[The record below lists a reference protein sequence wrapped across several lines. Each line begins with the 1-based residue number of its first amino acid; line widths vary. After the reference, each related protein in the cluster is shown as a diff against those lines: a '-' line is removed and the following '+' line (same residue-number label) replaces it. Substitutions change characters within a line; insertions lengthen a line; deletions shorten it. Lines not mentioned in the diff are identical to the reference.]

1 MPKIPIDWAS
11 VNWLYVILLA
21 LFVFL
26 STLIG
31 TVISFRRAFLGAL
44 LSAVLFAGVFIFW
57 TYYPHGLP
65 LPISANG
72 QKTVTPVQAA
82 SPPAPAAPA
91 VPAQPNNPVRTIS
104 PPPADAQ

>member
-26 STLIG
+26 SALIG
-31 TVISFRRAFLGAL
+31 NFISFRRAFLGAL
-44 LSAVLFAGVFIFW
+44 LSAVLFAGAFIFW

-65 LPISANG
+65 LPTSANG
-72 QKTVTPVQAA
+72 QKTVIPVQAA
-82 SPPAPAAPA
+82 PPPPAPPA
-91 VPAQPNNPVRTIS
+91 VPVQPNNPVRTIS
-104 PPPADAQ
+104 PSPADSQ